1 MNAHKHRAK
10 SLLHSNSSTKV
21 WAVCRYW
28 FGVGKHFPFL
38 IVVTV
43 IHIVAAKLNVSLL
56 LCYEN
61 YCCEQQSVAIYCTLR
76 SLCLSFTVF
85 NFHFFS
91 TLFCFGRLLC
101 VCVSHTF
108 DDHLKLN
115 RASVGSQWY
124 ARYDWFCD
132 RGTTSSH
139 SICLYF
145 LRTLCCEK
153 QICVP
158 INVDKLVLWLWVF
171 QNYVELWLCIFHL
184 HAGIYTF
191 IKWDNIKLAERWWE
205 YNHSHFALSDN

>member
-28 FGVGKHFPFL
+28 FGAGKHFPFL

-101 VCVSHTF
+101 VCVPYVWRSPETESRF
-108 DDHLKLN
+108 
-115 RASVGSQWY
+115 S
-124 ARYDWFCD
+124 WF
-132 RGTTSSH
+132 SM
-139 SICLYF
+139 ICA
-145 LRTLCCEK
+145 
-153 QICVP
+153 IW
-158 INVDKLVLWLWVF
+158 LVLWSWYHFITFDLFIFFTNFVLWET
-171 QNYVELWLCIFHL
+171 NLCAH
-184 HAGIYTF
+184 
-191 IKWDNIKLAERWWE
+191 KCW
-205 YNHSHFALSDN
+205 

>member
-28 FGVGKHFPFL
+28 FGAGKHFPFL

-85 NFHFFS
+85 NFHFFFDAF
-91 TLFCFGRLLC
+91 LFWPFVVC
-101 VCVSHTF
+101 VC
-108 DDHLKLN
+108 
-115 RASVGSQWY
+115 
-124 ARYDWFCD
+124 
-132 RGTTSSH
+132 
-139 SICLYF
+139 
-145 LRTLCCEK
+145 
-153 QICVP
+153 P
-158 INVDKLVLWLWVF
+158 IRLTITWNWIALQLVLNDMRDMTGFVIVVPLHHIRFVYIFTNFVLWET
-171 QNYVELWLCIFHL
+171 NLCAH
-184 HAGIYTF
+184 
-191 IKWDNIKLAERWWE
+191 KCW
-205 YNHSHFALSDN
+205 